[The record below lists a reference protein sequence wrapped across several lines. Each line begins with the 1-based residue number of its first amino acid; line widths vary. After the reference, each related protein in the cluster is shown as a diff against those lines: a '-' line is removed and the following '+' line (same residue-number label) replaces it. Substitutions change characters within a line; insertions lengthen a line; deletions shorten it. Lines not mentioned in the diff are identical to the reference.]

1 MLFFSACLA
10 ALLSGAPES
19 AVGVLSRECLVA
31 VDARGAL
38 VFAVPGGADH
48 VDLPPGIDAILRTPG
63 AAITLRHNHPHSQG
77 LSEADLMTLTA
88 SGVSVIEAVARDGS
102 VYRASRGPHFDIR
115 RVGRVYRELDVLAA
129 VYFSLEWFQVA
140 DRARLRAETD
150 HFACVALADA
160 GVIGYAGHLSPA
172 QSALLDHYA
181 ARVSLVQRWAAA
193 AAVRTER

>member
-1 MLFFSACLA
+1 MLFFTACLA

-19 AVGVLSRECLVA
+19 AVSALSRECLVA

-48 VDLPPGIDAILRTPG
+48 VELPRGLDAILRTPG

-77 LSEADLMTLTA
+77 LSEADLMMLTA
-88 SGVSVIEAVARDGS
+88 SGVSVIEAVGRDGS
-102 VYRASRGPHFDIR
+102 VYRASRGPRFDIT
-115 RVGRVYRELDVLAA
+115 RVHRVYRELDALAK
-129 VYFSLEWFQVA
+129 VYFGLEWFQVS

-150 HFACVALADA
+150 HLACVALADA
-160 GVIGYAGHLSPA
+160 GVISYAGRLSAA

-181 ARVSLVQRWAAA
+181 TRVSLVQRWAAA
-193 AAVRTER
+193 AAGRTER